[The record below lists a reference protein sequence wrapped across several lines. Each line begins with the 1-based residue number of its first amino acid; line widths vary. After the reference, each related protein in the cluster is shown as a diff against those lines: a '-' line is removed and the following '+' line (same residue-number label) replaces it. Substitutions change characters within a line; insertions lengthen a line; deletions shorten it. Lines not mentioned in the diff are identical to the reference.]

1 MRLLRPCNEDVVFSP
16 CTASSFSGTVV
27 SNRTV
32 ALGEKF
38 FDGSMRQEK
47 LGAHFAHTR
56 FPSCQTGFFYGI
68 TSPVQ

>member
-1 MRLLRPCNEDVVFSP
+1 
-16 CTASSFSGTVV
+16 VV